1 MSARKIYAANVR
13 NRATNNAQVLLQR
26 HIARPLKQKS
36 RKAGPAAGGGRRHMD
51 LVTIAVVGIIVVSY
65 IVGSL
70 TSSVETEQKLPHR
83 F

>member
-1 MSARKIYAANVR
+1 MQRKFEAPP
-13 NRATNNAQVLLQR
+13 LLGENEKWP
-26 HIARPLKQKS
+26 A
-36 RKAGPAAGGGRRHMD
+36 PAAGGRCHMD

-83 F
+83 Y